1 MSYAILFRFNN
12 RHSNTFFSK
21 TVVIRRIQRSRTG
34 YTLWLEYYS
43 TIRIR
48 FRFTIRPN
56 TNSLFGAL
64 FGTETNTTR
73 ILGTALAIVSLL
85 AVFDAAARRQCIQCC
100 CFFLLVTTISRSEL
114 IVVLLQFTTGLETI
128 TFSKKL
134 SLSRLFSFLNYCVFT
149 RAVQTF
155 TKPECKQAVVS
166 F

>member
-85 AVFDAAARRQCIQCC
+85 AVIDAAARRQCIQCC
-100 CFFLLVTTISRSEL
+100 CFSVSHYHQPQRTYCSPVAIHNGAGNDYFFKKVVLVTFI
-114 IVVLLQFTTGLETI
+114 
-128 TFSKKL
+128 
-134 SLSRLFSFLNYCVFT
+134 
-149 RAVQTF
+149 
-155 TKPECKQAVVS
+155 
-166 F
+166 